1 MKIYEI
7 YEYKKLN
14 TRKKK
19 LILIQNNSY
28 IPYLD
33 LFKYKKR
40 ILYKIKE
47 IYNTFLT
54 INKIFFFLFYKTNKI
69 YI

>member
-33 LFKYKKR
+33 LFKYKKKR
-40 ILYKIKE
+40 ILYKIKG

-54 INKIFFFLFYKTNKI
+54 INKIFFFLFYKTNK
-69 YI
+69 

>member
-33 LFKYKKR
+33 LFKYKKKKN
-40 ILYKIKE
+40 II
-47 IYNTFLT
+47 
-54 INKIFFFLFYKTNKI
+54 
-69 YI
+69 